1 MDIRKIVIKGLF
13 GTIDHEI
20 ELSDSISILMGENG
34 VGKTAIL
41 NIVKDIFENDFD
53 TLLSYRFNTIKV
65 CLKSKRS
72 GCIEYFHEDGSIHV
86 SSSSKNNQDFI
97 IGADDIDFDVPPY
110 MRQVSHNRWFDIHSR
125 VYYTTDELRDFT
137 ERDIIRISE
146 GKIKEWYLD
155 LIKATRVKMIGTQ
168 RLYQFSNFGRS
179 KDIMKINSFSKD
191 FVKYISSELSN
202 AGKQSAEL
210 DRTFPTRLV
219 RQLKGNK
226 NYKSA
231 ELIQDL
237 EQLETLRSTLSE
249 VGFLDK
255 IDINIEGILGEKT
268 NNRVL
273 MNVIKLYISDSQ
285 EKLEKY
291 KTAADKV
298 SLFLRIINNRLKAKR
313 LSIDTEKGFIVNSLK
328 NTDKDSIDIDQ
339 LSSGEQNE
347 IVLFYDLIF
356 NCDKCS
362 LVLIDEP
369 EISLHLEWL
378 QQMLGDFKDI
388 VNLNGMKM
396 LIATHSPDFVGDN
409 YDLVQNL
416 TYE

>member
-1 MDIRKIVIKGLF
+1 MDIRKIEINGLF
-13 GTIDHEI
+13 GEINHEI
-20 ELSDSISILMGENG
+20 DLSDSISIIMGENG

-41 NIVKDIFENDFD
+41 NIIKAIYDNDFS
-53 TLLSYRFNTIKV
+53 TLLAYNFTSIKIW
-65 CLKSKRS
+65 LKSKKA
-72 GCIEYFHEDGSIHV
+72 GCIVYKKEEDCIHV
-86 SSSSKNNQDFI
+86 SSSSKSNSEFKI
-97 IGADDIDFDVPPY
+97 SEEDIAFDVPSY
-110 MRQVSHNRWFDIHSR
+110 LRQVSHNRWFDIHSR
-125 VYYTTDELRDFT
+125 CYYTTDELRAYM
-137 ERDIIRISE
+137 EHDIFM
-146 GKIKEWYLD
+146 IKKESIEDWYLNLLKGFHVK
-155 LIKATRVKMIGTQ
+155 LISTQ
-168 RLYQFSNFGRS
+168 RLYQFTNLGRS
-179 KDIMKINSFSKD
+179 KDIMKINTFSSD
-191 FVKYISSELSN
+191 LVKYISSELSN

-219 RQLKGNK
+219 TRLKANK
-226 NYKSA
+226 NYKSDD
-231 ELIQDL
+231 LISDL
-237 EQLETLRSTLSE
+237 EQLESLRNKLAE

-255 IDINIEGILGEKT
+255 IDINIEDLLKEQT
-268 NNRVL
+268 NNRIL
-273 MNVIKLYISDSQ
+273 MNVIKLYIKDSQ

-291 KTAADKV
+291 KKAADKA
-298 SLFLRIINNRLKAKR
+298 SLFLRIINSRLKSKKLR
-313 LSIDTEKGFIVNSLK
+313 IDTERGFVVESLRT
-328 NTDKDSIDIDQ
+328 TDNEEIKVDE

-362 LVLIDEP
+362 LVLVDEP

-388 VNLNGMKM
+388 VEQNGMKM

>member
-1 MDIRKIVIKGLF
+1 MDIRKIAIRGLF
-13 GTIDHEI
+13 GLIDHEI
-20 ELSDSISILMGENG
+20 DLSGSISILMGDNG

-41 NIVKDIFENDFD
+41 NIIKAIFENDFA
-53 TLLSYRFNTIKV
+53 TLLSYRFDSIKV
-65 CLKSKRS
+65 WPKSKRD
-72 GCIEYFHEDGSIHV
+72 GCIEYVREKDSIHI
-86 SSSSKNNQDFI
+86 SSSSKYNTDFSIEEKDI
-97 IGADDIDFDVPPY
+97 IFDVPPSI
-110 MRQVSHNRWFDIHSR
+110 RQISHDRWFDIHSR
-125 VYYTTDELRDFT
+125 VYYTTDELRECTDREIF
-137 ERDIIRISE
+137 
-146 GKIKEWYLD
+146 KIKEDKLEKWYQVLTND
-155 LIKATRVKMIGTQ
+155 ARVKMIGTQ

-179 KDIMKINSFSKD
+179 KDIMKINSFSKN
-191 FVKYISSELSN
+191 FVSYISSELSN

-219 RQLKGNK
+219 KQLKGNK
-226 NYKSA
+226 NYQSA

-237 EQLETLRSTLSE
+237 EQLEALRSTLSE

-255 IDINIEGILGEKT
+255 ININIEDILGEKT
-268 NNRVL
+268 TDRVL
-273 MNVIKLYISDSQ
+273 MNVIKLYIKDSQ
-285 EKLEKY
+285 EKLGKY
-291 KTAADKV
+291 KIAADKV

-313 LSIDTEKGFIVNSLK
+313 LSVDIEKGFIMKSLK
-328 NTDKDSIDIDQ
+328 NIEKESIDIDK

-378 QQMLGDFKDI
+378 QLMLGDFKDI
-388 VNLNGMKM
+388 VELNGMKM

>member
-1 MDIRKIVIKGLF
+1 MEIRKIAILGLF
-13 GTIDHEI
+13 GEIDHEI
-20 ELSDSISILMGENG
+20 DLSDSISILMGENG

-41 NIVKDIFENDFD
+41 NIIKAIFENDFD
-53 TLLSYRFNTIKV
+53 TLLSYRFTSIKV
-65 CLKSKRS
+65 WLKSKKA
-72 GCIEYFHEDGSIHV
+72 GCIKYDHDDDSIHV
-86 SSSSKNNQDFI
+86 SSSSKNNPEFTI
-97 IGADDIDFDVPPY
+97 NADDIEFDVPSY
-110 MRQVSHNRWFDIHSR
+110 MRQVSHDRWFDIHSH
-125 VYYTTDELRDFT
+125 VYYTTDELREFT
-137 ERDIIRISE
+137 ERDIFRVKD
-146 GKIKEWYLD
+146 GKIKEWYQD
-155 LIKATRVKMIGTQ
+155 LIKGTRVKMIGTQ

-179 KDIMKINSFSKD
+179 KDIMKINSFSKN
-191 FVKYISSELSN
+191 FVQYISSELSN

-219 RQLKGNK
+219 KQLKGNK
-226 NYKSA
+226 NYQSS

-237 EQLETLRSTLSE
+237 EQLEALRSTLSD

-255 IDINIEGILGEKT
+255 IDINIEDVLGEKT
-268 NNRVL
+268 SDRVL
-273 MNVIKLYISDSQ
+273 MNVIKLYIKDSQ
-285 EKLEKY
+285 DKLGKY

-298 SLFLRIINNRLKAKR
+298 SLFLRIINNRLKAKK
-313 LSIDTEKGFIVNSLK
+313 LSVDTEKGFIVNSLK
-328 NTDKDSIDIDQ
+328 TSEMNAIDIDQ

-356 NCDKCS
+356 NCDTCN

-388 VNLNGMKM
+388 VKQNGMKM

-409 YDLVQNL
+409 YDMVQNL